1 MESVGPDSNARG
13 PGAIEK
19 VRRYYQSRDHVRRGI
34 CLLNARCYEQ
44 AVEAFSA
51 GLKLHPE
58 SANLSEYL
66 ARSYIGCGDYRAAAE
81 QMSEL
86 ADRDPQDATSR
97 IRQAML
103 LWKNDEPKG
112 AIASLRSAITDDP
125 ECAEL
130 HFQLGT
136 LLAYMDESREAEMH
150 FTTALSIDG
159 RHVDAMV
166 SLAMCHGAREEPG
179 RAAAYLRK
187 AQSLQPHNARIGL
200 LLAHASR
207 AADETGD
214 TGAAVMPPAAEP
226 DKAEEVAALSD
237 IIQQDPE
244 FLDTF
249 LDLSPGELDTDAE
262 FYELLASTVD
272 HAVKHQP
279 DRAELRYHYARVL
292 DRLGRPEDAIESV
305 ERALAIRP
313 GYIRALIE
321 SAKLY
326 HKTHRLADATARLEE
341 TVRRGAEY
349 ADVYLLLG
357 DVYRDRGQTGRAR
370 EAYRHALSIN
380 ENYIEARTALA
391 ELTT

>member
-1 MESVGPDSNARG
+1 MESAGSDTNARG
-13 PGAIEK
+13 PGALEK
-19 VRRYYQSRDHVRRGI
+19 VRRYYESRDYVRRGI
-34 CLLNARCYEQ
+34 CLLNARCYEE

-51 GLKLHPE
+51 GLKLHPG

-86 ADRDPQDATSR
+86 ADHDPQDATSR

-103 LWKNDEPKG
+103 LWKNGEPKG
-112 AIASLRSAITDDP
+112 AIASLRSAIGADP

-130 HFQLGT
+130 HFQLGV
-136 LLAYMDESREAEMH
+136 LLGSMDEPREAEMR
-150 FTTALSIDG
+150 FTAALSIDG
-159 RHVDAMV
+159 RHVEAMV

-179 RAAAYLRK
+179 RAAAYLRQ

-207 AADETGD
+207 AANDAGA
-214 TGAAVMPPAAEP
+214 TGAAVMPPAEP

-249 LDLSPGELDTDAE
+249 LDLAPGELDTNEE
-262 FYELLASTVD
+262 FYQLLARTVD

-305 ERALAIRP
+305 ECALTIRP

-326 HKTHRLADATARLEE
+326 HKTHRLADATDRLEE

-357 DVYRDRGQTGRAR
+357 DVYRDRGQADRAR
-370 EAYRHALSIN
+370 KAYRQALSIN
-380 ENYIEARTALA
+380 EDYVEAQTALE
-391 ELTT
+391 ELPT